1 MQLQARRR
9 DIGRLG
15 YAFIVELPEERGRL
29 VIFKDRLP
37 IFIFKQHA
45 RAHSFRRR
53 RPDWIVGS
61 G

>member
-15 YAFIVELPEERGRL
+15 YAFIVELPEDDDGWSYSKTDFPSSSSNSTPEQG
-29 VIFKDRLP
+29 
-37 IFIFKQHA
+37 
-45 RAHSFRRR
+45 FRRR
-53 RPDWIVGS
+53 SPDWIVGS